1 MLQHW
6 LFSIGIFCA
15 LIPRIGNAQTGAA
28 NLPTHSEPGSRIITV
43 DLERP
48 GAPLTPFWAY
58 FGCDEPNYTYGND
71 GRKLL
76 DELSALSPVPV
87 YMRVHNLLT
96 TGDGRPAL
104 KWGST
109 NAYTEDA
116 AGKPVYD
123 WTILDS
129 IFDAFIQRGI
139 RPIAEVGFM
148 PEALSTHPEP
158 YRHHWQPG
166 ASYNEIYTGWAYPPK
181 DYARW
186 GELVYQWVRHCVAR
200 YGAGQ
205 VRTWWW
211 EVWNE
216 PNIGYWKG
224 TPEEYNCLYDYTA
237 DAVKRACPGARVGGP
252 ASTGPGWKD
261 AGEYLR
267 RFLTHCHSGKNYVT
281 GKSGTPLDF
290 ISFHAK
296 GNPRITVG
304 HTETTG
310 GREEMSGGHVQMNMA
325 PELTDLATGFGIVA
339 GSPYA
344 ALPVLVTECDPEGCA
359 ACSMA
364 TSPQNAYRNG
374 TMYSSYTA
382 ATFARIY
389 DLAERYHVRLEGA
402 TTWAF
407 TFEGQR
413 WFDGFRD
420 LATNGV
426 DKPVMGMFRM
436 LGMMNGRPGDVS
448 RRVGVQYGSGAQ
460 AELEI
465 PLDSLLHNSVRGA
478 QPDIHALAS
487 ETDHSAN
494 VLLWNYHDDEIKKD
508 TVRLS
513 LLLKHIPADRVE
525 VLEYRIDR
533 DHSNAYEAWKRM
545 GSPAAPSPEQYALL
559 EQAGQL
565 QLIEAPVPVPVQ
577 GGALKLEMA
586 LPAQAACFVRVE
598 YVRAPGANAARAS
611 ATPRGAVTPS
621 AVPRGAAPPSAVP
634 RGAAPPSATGLPDL
648 SGIYFIDTHNDILS
662 KQIVGG
668 QNLALE
674 QPGLALDLP
683 KARKGHLAAQEFS
696 IWCDEVYGKG
706 QAFAMANREIDSL
719 YALIRRNPDKITLV
733 RTATELEAVM
743 KTGRLGAL
751 IGVEGGHMIED
762 RMDYLDSLAKRGMSY
777 LTLTWNNSTS
787 WATSARDETLKRDS
801 LPHLGLTDKGRAIV
815 HRLNDLGIMVDV
827 SHVGDR
833 TFYDVLATSRK
844 PVIASHSCA
853 YALNP
858 FRRNLKDDQLK
869 AIAKNGGVVFVNFYS
884 GFVDSAYY
892 PRQAVFLSAHRHEL
906 DSLTTLLKDPDEAT
920 DSLYALYPAAAAALR
935 PPLSLLVQHIDYIA
949 RLIGVDHVGIGAD
962 FSGAESYPQTMEDV
976 RDYPKISAALYR
988 LGYSRGDIQKI
999 AGGNFLRV
1007 LRANRP

>member
-1 MLQHW
+1 MGYIASGAFCHTDGRSYLSDMVRR
-6 LFSIGIFCA
+6 LAFFVIVFSTITATPGA
-15 LIPRIGNAQTGAA
+15 AQSSGTAQTLITTQSPHGPHSPHAPQSPGAGA
-28 NLPTHSEPGSRIITV
+28 ITV
-43 DLERP
+43 DLQRA
-48 GAPLTPFWAY
+48 GQPLTPFWAY
-58 FGCDEPNYTYGND
+58 WGCDEPNYTYGND

-116 AGKPVYD
+116 AGRPVYD
-123 WTILDS
+123 WTIVDS

-139 RPIAEVGFM
+139 GPIAEVGFM

-166 ASYNEIYTGWAYPPK
+166 ASYNDIYTGWAYPPK

-186 GELVYQWVRHCVAR
+186 GELVYQWVRHCVRR
-200 YGAGQ
+200 YGAAE

-261 AGEYLR
+261 AAAYLR
-267 RFLTHCHSGKNYVT
+267 RFLAHCHTGKNYMT
-281 GKSGTPLDF
+281 GKTGAPLDF

-296 GNPRITVG
+296 GNPRIS
-304 HTETTG
+304 E
-310 GREEMSGGHVQMNMA
+310 GHVEMNMA
-325 PELTDLATGFGIVA
+325 PQLTDLATGFGIVA

-364 TSPQNAYRNG
+364 TNPQNAYRNG

-389 DLAERYHVRLEGA
+389 DLADRYRVHLEGA

-426 DKPVMGMFRM
+426 DKPVMGVFRM
-436 LGMMNGRPGDVS
+436 LGMMGGRPGDVS
-448 RRVGVQYGSGAQ
+448 RRVGITYGPGFD
-460 AELEI
+460 I
-465 PLDSLLHNSVRGA
+465 PLDSLLRSSVHGP

-487 ETDHSAN
+487 ETGHSAN
-494 VLLWNYHDDEIKKD
+494 VLLWNYHDDETKRD
-508 TVRLS
+508 TVTVS
-513 LLLKHIPADRVE
+513 LILKHIPADRVE

-565 QLIEAPVPVPVQ
+565 QLMEAPVPVPVS
-577 GGALKLEMA
+577 GASLTLDVS
-586 LPAQAACFVRVE
+586 LPAQGACFVRVE
-598 YVRAPGANAARAS
+598 YVQAPG
-611 ATPRGAVTPS
+611 
-621 AVPRGAAPPSAVP
+621 GAAA
-634 RGAAPPSATGLPDL
+634 GLRD
-648 SGIYFIDTHNDILS
+648 IYFVDTHNDILS
-662 KQIVGG
+662 TEIVGG
-668 QNLALE
+668 QDLARE

-683 KARKGHLAAQEFS
+683 KAREGHLAAQEFS

-719 YALIRRNPDKITLV
+719 YALIRRNPRRIVLV
-733 RTATELEAVM
+733 RTATELEAAM

-762 RMDYLDSLAKRGMSY
+762 RLDYLDSLAKRGMSY
-777 LTLTWNNSTS
+777 LTLTWNNSTP

-801 LPHLGLTDKGRAIV
+801 LPHLGLTDKGREIV

-833 TFYDVLATSRK
+833 TFYDVLAASRK

-869 AIAKNGGVVFVNFYS
+869 AIARKGGVVFVNFYS
-884 GFVDSAYY
+884 GFVDSTYY
-892 PRQAVFLSAHRHEL
+892 PRRAAFLAAHRREM
-906 DSLTTLLKDPDEAT
+906 DSLTALLKDSDEAINR
-920 DSLYALYPAAAAALR
+920 LYALYPAAAAALR

-962 FSGAESYPQTMEDV
+962 FSGAESYPEGMNDV
-976 RDYPKISAALYR
+976 RDYSKIAAALYR
-988 LGYSRGDIQKI
+988 LGYSRTDIQKI